1 MVRNARNL
9 DTQPEQDVRPSKLV
23 SLSTGLMLGFGLIMG
38 ALIGALIGHFLLD
51 DAFGLGHDVTVGA
64 IAGAIVG
71 AMLSITSVKVLSAR
85 VAEKNR
91 HRT

>member
-1 MVRNARNL
+1 MVRNSRNL

-23 SLSTGLMLGFGLIMG
+23 SLSMGLMLGSGLIMG

-71 AMLSITSVKVLSAR
+71 AILSITSVKVLSSR

-91 HRT
+91 HGS